1 MLGIMVGTAALII
14 VLSAFNGLESLVK
27 GFYQTFDPDLKATLA
42 EGKYFDT
49 SPSFVEKLR
58 GMEGIEEVSAVL
70 EDRVLLTFNDKEY
83 IATLKGV
90 DDNYTVV
97 TGIKESIVAGE
108 YDLKEGQEIPTTIMG
123 AGVAYFLGYSR
134 VDFESPVSA
143 FVPREKSGLD
153 FSTAFASDLIY
164 PSGIFSIQPD
174 FDEKYTLT
182 SLSFAQDLIG
192 RSEAVTAFEFRLAE
206 GASLKRVKSAVEQ
219 KLGSAFKVQD
229 RDEQQEVFFKV
240 MKSENLFTF
249 IVFALILAI
258 STFTIMGSLTMLM
271 LDKKEN
277 LFTLWAMG
285 APLEMLRQIFFKEGL
300 LISLVGAFT
309 GLFLGTLIIFLQ
321 ENYGILSLGP
331 GYVIDSYP
339 VRLKG
344 SDLALVSLTVFGL
357 SSITSWLTSRRL
369 SYELFGAAKAP
380 AL

>member
-14 VLSAFNGLESLVK
+14 VLSAFNGLETLVK
-27 GFYQTFDPDLKATLA
+27 GFYQSFDPDLKATLT
-42 EGKYFDT
+42 EGKYFDAEPAFI
-49 SPSFVEKLR
+49 SELGQVE
-58 GMEGIEEVSAVL
+58 GVENVSAVL

-90 DDNYTVV
+90 DNNYTSVSGLADAV
-97 TGIKESIVAGE
+97 VAGQ
-108 YDLKEGQEIPTTIMG
+108 YDLKEGQKVPTTVLG

-134 VDFESPVSA
+134 VDFESPISA

-153 FSTAFASDLIY
+153 FSTAFASDLLY
-164 PSGIFSIQPD
+164 PSGVFSIQPD
-174 FDEKYTLT
+174 FDEKYAIT
-182 SLSFAQDLIG
+182 SISFARDLIG
-192 RSEAVTAFEFRLAE
+192 REAATTAFEFKLDKD
-206 GASLKRVKSAVEQ
+206 ASVKRVKASINE
-219 KLGSAFKVQD
+219 KLGSDFKVQD
-229 RDEQQEVFFKV
+229 RNEQQEVFFKV

-285 APLEMLRQIFFKEGL
+285 APLESLRQIFFKEGL

-309 GLFLGTLIIFLQ
+309 GLFLGTVIIFLQ

-339 VRLKG
+339 VKLKG
-344 SDLALVSLTVFGL
+344 SDLLLVSLTVFSL
-357 SSITSWLTSRRL
+357 SGITSWLTSRRL
-369 SYELFGAAKAP
+369 SYELFGAVQTV
-380 AL
+380 